1 MPLYFWERAT
11 ATCYVY
17 VAWLL
22 FVGSAVA
29 AIFDFVAE
37 KDWGEQHPLE

>member
-1 MPLYFWERAT
+1 MQLYFWEWAT
-11 ATCYVY
+11 PM
-17 VAWLL
+17 

-37 KDWGEQHPLE
+37 KDWEVQHPLE